1 MRTLVILTSVAV
13 LLGTGYAT
21 AATMTSG
28 RPSAVLTKKQ
38 CKAVWKQA
46 VPEGRYLYKQNAR
59 PFIVNFKLA
68 DGPDQDGR
76 ISKREFKKACSKG
89 LVKYTNW

>member
-1 MRTLVILTSVAV
+1 MRMLVILTSLAV
-13 LLGTGYAT
+13 LLGAGYAS

-38 CKAVWKQA
+38 CKAVWKLA
-46 VPEGRYLYKQNAR
+46 VPSGHYLYRQHAH

-68 DGPDQDGR
+68 DGADQDGR
-76 ISKREFKKACSKG
+76 ISKHEFKEACKLG
-89 LVKYTNW
+89 LVKYTLR